1 MVGCVIVCDDAII
14 GEGYTSR
21 YGGPHAEINAI
32 AQVNDMSLLNRATLY
47 VTLEPCSHFGKTPP
61 CVDAIL
67 KHGIPEVVIGL
78 KDPHTRVAGKGLQR
92 LTDSGCRITLGVLE
106 KECRAHHKRFLT
118 FHEKK
123 RPYILLKWAESRDGF
138 IAPERS
144 KRGPLSEPFWI
155 TNTFSRQLVHQ
166 WRSEEQAIFVGTNT
180 VLHDNPKLNTR
191 LWYGKSPVRIV
202 LDRNLKIRGEY
213 HVLDGSVK
221 TIIITEEADAG
232 KLGKDLIYEAINF
245 KKNVARQVCEVL
257 HKHHIISVLV
267 EGGSQTLKTF
277 ISEGLWDEARIFTG
291 PALLKGGLDAP
302 RITGK
307 TINDLSIREDR
318 LKILSND

>member
-1 MVGCVIVCDDAII
+1 
-14 GEGYTSR
+14 
-21 YGGPHAEINAI
+21 
-32 AQVNDMSLLNRATLY
+32 
-47 VTLEPCSHFGKTPP
+47 
-61 CVDAIL
+61 
-67 KHGIPEVVIGL
+67 
-78 KDPHTRVAGKGLQR
+78 
-92 LTDSGCRITLGVLE
+92 
-106 KECRAHHKRFLT
+106 
-118 FHEKK
+118 
-123 RPYILLKWAESRDGF
+123 
-138 IAPERS
+138 
-144 KRGPLSEPFWI
+144 
-155 TNTFSRQLVHQ
+155 
-166 WRSEEQAIFVGTNT
+166 
-180 VLHDNPKLNTR
+180 
-191 LWYGKSPVRIV
+191 
-202 LDRNLKIRGEY
+202 
-213 HVLDGSVK
+213 VK